1 MCGPTAV
8 GSKLAKVRSY
18 VKKNKNATINMFFI
32 FCKGEYILK

>member
-18 VKKNKNATINMFFI
+18 VKKTKMPLSICFSSFAKENTF
-32 FCKGEYILK
+32 